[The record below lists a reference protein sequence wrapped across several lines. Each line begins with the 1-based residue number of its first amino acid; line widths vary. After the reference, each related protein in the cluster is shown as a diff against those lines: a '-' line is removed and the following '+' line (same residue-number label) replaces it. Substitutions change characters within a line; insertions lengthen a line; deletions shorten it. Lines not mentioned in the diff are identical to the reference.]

1 MARRRAPVF
10 FDQIRTI
17 VRKEGIMK
25 MIAIGAGVMLLAGLV
40 RACQGWRRLL
50 RQLPD
55 RNEDMTLF

>member
-1 MARRRAPVF
+1 M
-10 FDQIRTI
+10 
-17 VRKEGIMK
+17 RKEEIMK
-25 MIAIGAGVMLLAGLV
+25 MIAIGAGVMFLAGLV